1 VDDPE
6 RRTGVANPKLL
17 AGFFQRRP
25 YPAQRASPIVNQS
38 GCRERHDSA
47 ADQSRLSGQQES
59 YRDWRQTVADSGQVE
74 RVAVQPAGGFSI
86 VRVLVLVGAIGLVTG
101 GGYYV
106 WNQTQ
111 GERPKVPFT
120 GIVLFE
126 GRPVTTGSVMTEV
139 IGDPLDFSMGY
150 LDQQGRF
157 SLETNGE
164 TGASVGRHKVRISS
178 LAPGIP
184 PRPLVPPKYLETAT
198 SPLEIEVTSDPAR
211 NDVVF
216 ELEGTIPA
224 PAAAGGPPAGP
235 PGGAPTQPSGTEP
248 AAGAAAPAATEA
260 DSAAENAEK
269 PAESTEAA
277 PN

>member
-1 VDDPE
+1 MRNWGTVEFIPPQ
-6 RRTGVANPKLL
+6 RR
-17 AGFFQRRP
+17 GFFQTSTAFSE
-25 YPAQRASPIVNQS
+25 PAWHIFNQT
-38 GCRERHDSA
+38 GCHERHHSA
-47 ADQSRLSGQQES
+47 IDQRRLSGQQES
-59 YRDWRQTVADSGQVE
+59 HRNWRQAVADSGQVE
-74 RVAVQPAGGFSI
+74 RAAGQPAGGFSI
-86 VRVLVLVGAIGLVTG
+86 VRVLVLVGGIVLVAG
-101 GGYYV
+101 GGYYA
-106 WNQTQ
+106 WEKSQ
-111 GERPKVPFT
+111 GARPKVPFT
-120 GIVLFE
+120 GVVLFE

-164 TGASVGRHKVRISS
+164 PGASVGRHKVRISS

-224 PAAAGGPPAGP
+224 PAAGGGPPAGP
-235 PGGAPTQPSGTEP
+235 PGGAPAAPAGSEP
-248 AAGAAAPAATEA
+248 TTGDGETAPAEAGAAA
-260 DSAAENAEK
+260 ENSEK
-269 PAESTEAA
+269 PVESTEAA

>member
-1 VDDPE
+1 M
-6 RRTGVANPKLL
+6 
-17 AGFFQRRP
+17 
-25 YPAQRASPIVNQS
+25 
-38 GCRERHDSA
+38 
-47 ADQSRLSGQQES
+47 
-59 YRDWRQTVADSGQVE
+59 ADSGQVE
-74 RVAVQPAGGFSI
+74 RVTVQPAGGFSI
-86 VRVLVLVGAIGLVTG
+86 VRVLVLLGTIGLVTG

-111 GERPKVPFT
+111 GPRPKVPFT

-164 TGASVGRHKVRISS
+164 PGASVGRHKVRISS

-198 SPLEIEVTSDPAR
+198 SPLEIEVTTDPAM

-216 ELEGTIPA
+216 ELDGTIPA
-224 PAAAGGPPAGP
+224 PAAGGEAPSGP
-235 PGGAPTQPSGTEP
+235 PGGAPPQPPGSEP
-248 AAGAAAPAATEA
+248 AAGATEPAATKAGAE
-260 DSAAENAEK
+260 AENSEK

-277 PN
+277 QN